1 MAFGNDGITH
11 NRFLRFALVFTT
23 ILSLSM
29 MWIRVSSYP
38 SMLRLPG
45 ATALLVEVA
54 ALLLLYG
61 AVLFWGA
68 GLASPKLLLQGTTI
82 GLIAGL
88 VQIIHLLSE
97 HFVSF
102 SGAWNGAI
110 TLAFMLTTFMLWG
123 VTGFIAARSGQATP
137 TGIWLAVWSA
147 VVTMTIV
154 VAAGFALEFFL
165 SPTPPESMLAW
176 PEFKRSGWT
185 DVHAFAIANTLDSA
199 FSHLLISPVVAA
211 IVGKVGSMLGSVL
224 RNSSRSKTA
233 PSDLTS

>member
-1 MAFGNDGITH
+1 MAFGYDRIIY
-11 NRFLRFALVFTT
+11 NRLLRFALVFTT
-23 ILSLSM
+23 ILSLAM
-29 MWIRVSSYP
+29 VEIRVSSYP

-45 ATALLVEVA
+45 ATALLMEVA
-54 ALLLLYG
+54 GLLLLYG
-61 AVLFWGA
+61 AALFWGT

-88 VQIIHLLSE
+88 VQMIHLVSE
-97 HFVSF
+97 RFASF
-102 SGAWNGAI
+102 SGTWNGAI

-123 VTGFIAARSGQATP
+123 VSGFIATRSGQATP

-154 VAAGFALEFFL
+154 VAAGFSLEFFL
-165 SPTPPESMLAW
+165 SPTPPESMLSW

-185 DVHAFAIANTLDSA
+185 DVQAFAIANTLDSA
-199 FSHLLISPVVAA
+199 FSHLLIGPVVAA
-211 IVGKVGSMLGSVL
+211 IVGTVGSLLGSSS
-224 RNSSRSKTA
+224 RNSSRPKTA